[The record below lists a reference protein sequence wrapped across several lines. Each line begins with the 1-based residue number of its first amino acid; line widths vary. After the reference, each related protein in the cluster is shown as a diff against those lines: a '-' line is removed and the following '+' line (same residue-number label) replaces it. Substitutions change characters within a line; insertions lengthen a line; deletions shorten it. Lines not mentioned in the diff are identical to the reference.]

1 MSTVVIN
8 NISALDGQDI
18 LGDGSN
24 ATTIQGIPVSS
35 EIPDDNDLL
44 VYDIATN
51 SYIPESPGEN
61 ILDLNDLKDVN
72 TTGVSNNQLLV
83 FNFASNTWITK
94 TLTSTEIAA
103 LLKADDVAK
112 QSLGLGSAAYVL
124 DEQ

>member
-8 NISALDGQDI
+8 NISTLDGQDI

-61 ILDLNDLKDVN
+61 ILV
-72 TTGVSNNQLLV
+72 
-83 FNFASNTWITK
+83 
-94 TLTSTEIAA
+94 
-103 LLKADDVAK
+103 
-112 QSLGLGSAAYVL
+112 
-124 DEQ
+124 

>member
-24 ATTIQGIPVSS
+24 
-35 EIPDDNDLL
+35 
-44 VYDIATN
+44 ATN

-124 DEQ
+124 NEQ

>member
-1 MSTVVIN
+1 MSIVVIN

-18 LGDGSN
+18 LVDGSN

>member
-1 MSTVVIN
+1 MSIVVIN

-18 LGDGSN
+18 LVDGSN

-124 DEQ
+124 NEQ